1 MEPESMLWFCGTSS
15 RNLPYRQ
22 RRLWLLNIAL
32 LISIPTMS
40 QESVAGETKL
50 SERVLV
56 VYNASAPN
64 SRSVAEYYMKQR
76 GIPDANK
83 CKVSVNPDDFI
94 GQDECEPRLKNPIR
108 QCLELVGKRQILYI
122 VMSHR
127 TPYALKLHDH

>member
-1 MEPESMLWFCGTSS
+1 
-15 RNLPYRQ
+15 
-22 RRLWLLNIAL
+22 
-32 LISIPTMS
+32 
-40 QESVAGETKL
+40 
-50 SERVLV
+50 
-56 VYNASAPN
+56 N

-94 GQDECEPRLKNPIR
+94 GQEEFESRLKKPIR

-127 TPYALKLHDH
+127 TPYALKLHDHTYAVDQFVADIWDEYSPSRPGNEAPPHPYFGGAQSQGNAYAPFVA